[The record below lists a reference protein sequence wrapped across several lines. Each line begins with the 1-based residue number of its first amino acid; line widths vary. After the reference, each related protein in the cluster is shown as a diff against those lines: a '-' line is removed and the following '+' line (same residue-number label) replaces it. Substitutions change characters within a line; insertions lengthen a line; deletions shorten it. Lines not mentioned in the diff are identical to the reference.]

1 MFLSLIYLLLTIV
14 LSYIYVILFIYIAKI
29 LLHTIKTF
37 FTTKWQLF
45 GYFKT
50 LKSKLQFGFF
60 EVMPRKTLLLF
71 FAIIAVLSI
80 TLYIYERQQ
89 WINSKALHVEA
100 KEYFVTGQ
108 VLSTYRKIVTEVIK
122 PDNLIL
128 APLNGLQH
136 LIYNS
141 GAPLLPKEDAEDA
154 LWYQIWFLYSY
165 TQRDYIP
172 YSDNPSYWDKQ
183 YPQHRWLES
192 LWPYLEQ
199 LATHTI
205 ADPNMQ
211 VEYLKNYPGLAFYYA
226 MNQSFYFVK
235 ADNKMYSDEYN
246 PLYYLITHQQHINR
260 NRLMQSSMQRYHE
273 MYDRQDMHNRFGK
286 KHPKIEV
293 LSIGAQLTYDEVL
306 IRHSIINEQFRCDL
320 PYLLDWVAYKNMF
333 TGEKRDGVLYQ
344 LNKRELKHMHTA
356 FVDSPQEYYHKYI
369 AQEICHH
376 RVYAIMANEWQRY
389 GGTKEGWSEEIEYR
403 TVRSWYEKEL
413 NLINKTLKG
422 KTNGN

>member
-1 MFLSLIYLLLTIV
+1 VIVFIYL
-14 LSYIYVILFIYIAKI
+14 AKI
-29 LLHTIKTF
+29 LVHSVKTF

-71 FAIIAVLSI
+71 FVIIAVLSI

-141 GAPLLPKEDAEDA
+141 GASLLPKEDAEDA
-154 LWYQIWFLYSY
+154 LWYQIWFIYPY

-183 YPQHRWLES
+183 YPQHRWLEN
-192 LWPYLEQ
+192 LWPYLEK

-211 VEYLKNYPGLAFYYA
+211 IEYLKNYPGLAFYYA
-226 MNQSFYFVK
+226 LNQSFYFVK
-235 ADNKMYSDEYN
+235 ANNKMYSDNYN
-246 PLYYLITHQQHINR
+246 PLHYLITQNVHIER
-260 NRLMQSSMQRYHE
+260 NRLMQISMQRYHE
-273 MYDRQDMHNRFGK
+273 MYERQNMHNRFGK

-293 LSIGAQLTYDEVL
+293 LSIAARLTFDEVM
-306 IRHSIINEQFRCDL
+306 IENAIINKQFRCDL
-320 PYLLDWVAYKNMF
+320 FYLLDWVMYKNLF
-333 TGEKRDGVLYQ
+333 TGEKRDGVLYL
-344 LNKRELKHMHTA
+344 LNKRELKHMHAA
-356 FVDSPQEYYHKYI
+356 FVGSPREYFYKYV
-369 AQEICHH
+369 AQEMCGQ
-376 RVYAIMANEWQRY
+376 RVYAMQA
-389 GGTKEGWSEEIEYR
+389 KEFQIPWGDKPWCEEDEYR
-403 TVRSWYEKEL
+403 IAKRWCGKEL
-413 NLINKTLKG
+413 NLINQSLKG
-422 KTNGN
+422 TTNGN